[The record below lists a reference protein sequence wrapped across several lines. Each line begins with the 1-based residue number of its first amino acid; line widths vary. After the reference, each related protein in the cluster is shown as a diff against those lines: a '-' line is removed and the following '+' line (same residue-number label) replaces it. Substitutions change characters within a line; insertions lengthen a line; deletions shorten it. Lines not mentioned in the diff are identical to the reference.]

1 MLLSDWIR
9 LQLYIE
15 TKKTNFEFENLQVVA
30 HSFESK
36 YLHLTGLVRLNW
48 KINSIGPLAI

>member
-1 MLLSDWIR
+1 MITVSHKVKMLLSDWIR
-9 LQLYIE
+9 LQLDIE

-48 KINSIGPLAI
+48 